1 MKRFTLVYFLLA
13 LSLCMVSCS
22 KDDDTAPEETIIIE
36 ENTIVGKWEYF
47 KVALQK
53 NDSEFIPYYELFGH
67 KECGK
72 NFLTFEEDNTGQSV
86 FFNKNENDICY
97 TEKTNYEY
105 SLSDDILIFT
115 QGEFTRNQKFEFLN
129 NQQIKI
135 TYLETTIFVTTE
147 YETVL
152 VSSVILKRV

>member
-1 MKRFTLVYFLLA
+1 MKRLILVYTLTVI
-13 LSLCMVSCS
+13 SLCVVSCS
-22 KDDDTAPEETIIIE
+22 KDSDTAPEETIIIE

-53 NDSEFIPYYELFGH
+53 DDSEFIPYYELFGH
-67 KECGK
+67 EECGK
-72 NFLTFEEDNTGQSV
+72 DFSTYKEDNTSQGV
-86 FFNKNENDICY
+86 FFSKNENDVCY
-97 TEKTNYEY
+97 TEKTDYEY
-105 SLSDDILIFT
+105 SLSDGILT
-115 QGEFTRNQKFEFLN
+115 LTLGELTRNQKFEFLS

-135 TYLETTIFVTTE
+135 TFLETTIFVTTE